1 MSFLHAAWLTRLKP
15 LARWVVVGAA
25 IAFLLHTLVRHWA
38 EISALRIGVQ
48 GWSLLLVALG
58 MTLLAHIWAG
68 WVWSWTLQALQQPI
82 TGSWSVLVYLQTNL
96 LKYLP
101 GNVWHFFGRVRALRH
116 AGVDNGP
123 AIIGTALEPLL
134 MAAAALVVGIATPT
148 HYWPFQLL
156 GLGIVLATLSPRWL
170 NSLVNR
176 LSRSKAAHPPTE
188 DSALLNRGM
197 NRQNLQTLHGPLNS
211 PILGDFETLPP
222 PNLGGAG
229 GQIIPALSNAENSPS
244 SPSTPGLRHYPF
256 KPLLGQLGYVA
267 LRGLGFCLVLR
278 AVTPL
283 AASDWPSTISAFS
296 LAWLGGLVVPGAPG
310 GLGVFEAIA
319 LSLLQGQFSAA
330 VVLSAV
336 VLYRVVS
343 TLAEVLGAALAT
355 FGQGLSSTLK

>member
-1 MSFLHAAWLTRLKP
+1 MNAAGLTRLKP
-15 LARWVVVGAA
+15 LARWVVVGVA

-38 EISALRIGVQ
+38 DISALRIGTQ
-48 GWSLLLVALG
+48 GWSLLVVALG
-58 MTLLAHIWAG
+58 VTLLAHTWAG
-68 WVWSWTLQALQQPI
+68 WVWSWALQALQQPI
-82 TGSWSVLVYLQTNL
+82 TGSWSAPVYLQTNL

-101 GNVWHFFGRVRALRH
+101 GNVWHFFGRVRALRNI
-116 AGVDNGP
+116 GIDNGS

-148 HYWPFQLL
+148 QYWPLQLL

-170 NSLVNR
+170 NPLVNR
-176 LSRSKAAHPPTE
+176 LSRSKTAHQPIE
-188 DSALLNRGM
+188 DS
-197 NRQNLQTLHGPLNS
+197 S
-211 PILGDFETLPP
+211 PSPP
-222 PNLGGAG
+222 P
-229 GQIIPALSNAENSPS
+229 SPS
-244 SPSTPGLRHYPF
+244 SSSLSLSVAPGLHHYPL
-256 KPLLGQLGYVA
+256 KLLLGQLGYIG
-267 LRGLGFCLVLR
+267 LRGLGFCLVLS

-343 TLAEVLGAALAT
+343 TLAEALGAALAT
-355 FGQGLSSTLK
+355 FDQGLSSTLK